1 MKKLLLLGG
10 ARYLLPVIKTAHALG
25 LYVITCDYLPDNYAH
40 RYADAYYNVSII
52 DKEAVLQL
60 AKELAVDGIMSFA
73 CDPGV
78 ETMAYVCE
86 KLGLPC
92 VGSYEAVL
100 TLQDKV
106 RFRDFLR
113 KNGFNV
119 PHARGFSACAEFLEN
134 AAEFHF
140 PVIVKPADSA
150 GSKGVTRLDSTQD
163 AAQAIERALAYSKT
177 KRFIVE
183 EFIEKQGDSSDC
195 DCFSV
200 NGKMVF
206 VSFSNQKFDPQAINP
221 YTPAGYTWPPQMP
234 AQAQAYLAAE
244 LDRVC
249 KLLGLGSSVYN
260 VETRVGKD
268 GKAYIMEMSPRGGGN
283 RLSEMMRYVAHTDLI
298 EQAILAALGE
308 PCKIEAMPHYE
319 GYWYEY
325 ILHAETAGVFV
336 EVQIDEALQ
345 DNVVEK
351 DLWVC
356 PGDSVNAFTGANQT
370 IGTLVFRF
378 ASQNQLEAA
387 VQNSSAWIRVV
398 TR

>member
-206 VSFSNQKFDPQAINP
+206 VSFSNQKFDPQATNP

-319 GYWYEY
+319 GYWYEH
-325 ILHAETAGVFV
+325 ILHAQSEGAFIN
-336 EVQIDEALQ
+336 VQIDEDLQ
-345 DNVVEK
+345 KHLVER
-351 DLWVC
+351 DLWVKK
-356 PGDSVNAFTGANQT
+356 GDFVHKFTGANET
-370 IGTLVFRF
+370 IGTLIFKF
-378 ASQNQLEAA
+378 ESLQDLENT
-387 VQNSSAWIRVV
+387 VKDNKTLIRIV
-398 TR
+398 TM

>member
-119 PHARGFSACAEFLEN
+119 PHARGFSTCAEFLEN

-206 VSFSNQKFDPQAINP
+206 VSFSNQKFDPQATNP

-325 ILHAETAGVFV
+325 ILHAQSEGAFID
-336 EVQIDEALQ
+336 VQIDEDLRKHL
-345 DNVVEK
+345 VER
-351 DLWVC
+351 DLWVKK
-356 PGDSVNAFTGANQT
+356 GDFVHKFTGANET
-370 IGTLVFRF
+370 IGTLIFKF
-378 ASQNQLEAA
+378 ESLQDLENT
-387 VQNSSAWIRVV
+387 VKDNKTLIRIV
-398 TR
+398 TM

>member
-10 ARYLLPVIKTAHALG
+10 ARYLLPVIKAAHKRG
-25 LYVITCDYLPDNYAH
+25 IYVVTCDYLPDNYAH
-40 RYADAYYNVSII
+40 RYADEYHNVSIV
-52 DKEAVLQL
+52 DREAVLQL
-60 AKELAVDGIMSFA
+60 AKKLAVDGIMSFA

-92 VGSYEAVL
+92 VGSYQSVL
-100 TLQDKV
+100 TLQDKI
-106 RFRDFLR
+106 RFRTFL
-113 KNGFNV
+113 KENGFNV
-119 PHARGFSACAEFLEN
+119 PKAKGFNTCAEFLES
-134 AAEFHF
+134 AGDFTF

-163 AAQAIERALAYSKT
+163 AAQAVELALAYSKT

-206 VSFSNQKFDPQAINP
+206 VSFSNQKFDPQATNP

-298 EQAILAALGE
+298 EQAIHAALGE

-319 GYWYEY
+319 GYWYEH
-325 ILHAETAGVFV
+325 ILHAQSEGTFID
-336 EVQIDEALQ
+336 VQIDEDLQ
-345 DNVVEK
+345 KHLAER
-351 DLWVC
+351 DLWVKK
-356 PGDSVNAFTGANQT
+356 GDFVHKFTGANET
-370 IGTLVFRF
+370 IGTLIFKF
-378 ASQNQLEAA
+378 ESLQDLENT
-387 VQNSSAWIRVV
+387 VKDNKTLIRIV
-398 TR
+398 TM

>member
-40 RYADAYYNVSII
+40 RYADAYHNVSII

-163 AAQAIERALAYSKT
+163 AAQAVELALAYSKT

-206 VSFSNQKFDPQAINP
+206 VSFSNQKFDPQATNP

-319 GYWYEY
+319 GYWYEH
-325 ILHAETAGVFV
+325 ILHAQSEGAFTD
-336 EVQIDEALQ
+336 VQIDEDLQ
-345 DNVVEK
+345 KHLVER
-351 DLWVC
+351 DLWVKK
-356 PGDSVNAFTGANQT
+356 GDFVRKFTGANET
-370 IGTLVFRF
+370 IGTLIFKF
-378 ASQNQLEAA
+378 ESLQDLENT
-387 VQNSSAWIRVV
+387 VKDNKTLIRIV
-398 TR
+398 TM

>member
-40 RYADAYYNVSII
+40 RYADAYHNVSII

-163 AAQAIERALAYSKT
+163 AAQAVELALAYSKT

-206 VSFSNQKFDPQAINP
+206 VSFSNQKFDPQATNP

-283 RLSEMMRYVAHTDLI
+283 RLSEMMHYVAHTDLI
-298 EQAILAALGE
+298 EQAIHAALGE

-319 GYWYEY
+319 GYWYEH
-325 ILHAETAGVFV
+325 ILHAQSEGAFTD
-336 EVQIDEALQ
+336 VQIDEDLQ
-345 DNVVEK
+345 KHLVER
-351 DLWVC
+351 DLWVKK
-356 PGDSVNAFTGANQT
+356 GDFVRKFTGANET
-370 IGTLVFRF
+370 IGTLIFKF
-378 ASQNQLEAA
+378 ESLQDLENT
-387 VQNSSAWIRVV
+387 VKDNKTLIRIV
-398 TR
+398 TM

>member
-119 PHARGFSACAEFLEN
+119 PHARGFSACAEFLET

-163 AAQAIERALAYSKT
+163 AAQAVELALAYSKT

-325 ILHAETAGVFV
+325 ILHAQSEGAFID
-336 EVQIDEALQ
+336 VQIDEDLRKHL
-345 DNVVEK
+345 VER
-351 DLWVC
+351 DLWVKK
-356 PGDSVNAFTGANQT
+356 GDFVHKFTGANET
-370 IGTLVFRF
+370 IGTLIFKF
-378 ASQNQLEAA
+378 ESLQDLENT
-387 VQNSSAWIRVV
+387 VKDNKTLIRIV
-398 TR
+398 TM

>member
-40 RYADAYYNVSII
+40 RYADAYHNVSII

-119 PHARGFSACAEFLEN
+119 PHARGFSACAEFLET

-163 AAQAIERALAYSKT
+163 AAQAVELALAYSKT

-206 VSFSNQKFDPQAINP
+206 VSFSNQKFDPQATNP

-325 ILHAETAGVFV
+325 ILHAQSEGAFID
-336 EVQIDEALQ
+336 VQIDEDLRKHL
-345 DNVVEK
+345 VER
-351 DLWVC
+351 DLWVKK
-356 PGDSVNAFTGANQT
+356 GDFVHKFTGANET
-370 IGTLVFRF
+370 IGTLIFKF
-378 ASQNQLEAA
+378 ESLQDLENT
-387 VQNSSAWIRVV
+387 VKDNKTLIRIV
-398 TR
+398 TM

>member
-134 AAEFHF
+134 AAEFHLR
-140 PVIVKPADSA
+140 VIVKSADSA

-319 GYWYEY
+319 GYWYEH
-325 ILHAETAGVFV
+325 ILHAQSEGTFIN
-336 EVQIDEALQ
+336 VQIDEDLQ
-345 DNVVEK
+345 KHLVER
-351 DLWVC
+351 DLWVKK
-356 PGDSVNAFTGANQT
+356 GDFVHKFTGANET
-370 IGTLVFRF
+370 IGTLIFKF
-378 ASQNQLEAA
+378 ESLQDLENT
-387 VQNSSAWIRVV
+387 VKNNKTLIRIV
-398 TR
+398 TM

>member
-119 PHARGFSACAEFLEN
+119 PHARGFSACAEFLET

-206 VSFSNQKFDPQAINP
+206 VSFSNQKFDPQATNP

-325 ILHAETAGVFV
+325 ILHAQSEGAFID
-336 EVQIDEALQ
+336 VQIDEDLRKHL
-345 DNVVEK
+345 VER
-351 DLWVC
+351 DLWVKK
-356 PGDSVNAFTGANQT
+356 GDFVHKFTGANET
-370 IGTLVFRF
+370 IGTLIFKF
-378 ASQNQLEAA
+378 ESLQDLENT
-387 VQNSSAWIRVV
+387 VKNNKTLIRIV
-398 TR
+398 TM

>member
-113 KNGFNV
+113 KNDFNV

-206 VSFSNQKFDPQAINP
+206 VSFSNQKFDPQATNP

-325 ILHAETAGVFV
+325 ILHAQSEGAFID
-336 EVQIDEALQ
+336 VQIDEDLRKHL
-345 DNVVEK
+345 VER
-351 DLWVC
+351 DLWVKK
-356 PGDSVNAFTGANQT
+356 GDFVHKFTGANET
-370 IGTLVFRF
+370 IGTLIFKF
-378 ASQNQLEAA
+378 ESLQDLENT
-387 VQNSSAWIRVV
+387 VKDNKTLIRIV
-398 TR
+398 TM

>member
-150 GSKGVTRLDSTQD
+150 GSKGVTRLDGTQD
-163 AAQAIERALAYSKT
+163 AAQAVELALAYSKT

-206 VSFSNQKFDPQAINP
+206 VSFSNQKFDPRAINP
-221 YTPAGYTWPPQMP
+221 YTPAGYTWPPSMP

-244 LDRVC
+244 LDRIC

-319 GYWYEY
+319 GYWYEH
-325 ILHAETAGVFV
+325 ILHAQSEGAFID
-336 EVQIDEALQ
+336 VQIDEDLRKHL
-345 DNVVEK
+345 VER
-351 DLWVC
+351 DLWVKK
-356 PGDSVNAFTGANQT
+356 GDFVHKFTGANET
-370 IGTLVFRF
+370 IGTLIFKF
-378 ASQNQLEAA
+378 ESLQDLENT
-387 VQNSSAWIRVV
+387 VKDNKTLIRIV
-398 TR
+398 TM

>member
-206 VSFSNQKFDPQAINP
+206 VSFSNQKFDPRAINP
-221 YTPAGYTWPPQMP
+221 YTPAGYTWPPSMP

-244 LDRVC
+244 LDRIC

-325 ILHAETAGVFV
+325 ILHAQSEGAFID
-336 EVQIDEALQ
+336 VQIDEDLRKHL
-345 DNVVEK
+345 VER
-351 DLWVC
+351 DLWVKK
-356 PGDSVNAFTGANQT
+356 GDFVHKFTGANET
-370 IGTLVFRF
+370 IGTLIFKF
-378 ASQNQLEAA
+378 ESLQDLENT
-387 VQNSSAWIRVV
+387 VKDNKTLIRIV
-398 TR
+398 TM